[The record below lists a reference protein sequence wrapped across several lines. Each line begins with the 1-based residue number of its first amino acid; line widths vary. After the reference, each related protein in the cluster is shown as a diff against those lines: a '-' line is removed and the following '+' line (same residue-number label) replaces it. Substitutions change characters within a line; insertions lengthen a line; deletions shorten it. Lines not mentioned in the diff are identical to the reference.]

1 MLIKL
6 FRSGKGGG
14 AAPVDYLI
22 APQVLAYDGNR
33 DLIRDDAGVPLMKRR
48 DPLPEV
54 LAGDPDHTR
63 ALIDACPHAWTYRA
77 GVISFDKDDHP
88 TAEQQQA
95 VMDAFDELAF
105 AGLDRDQVDM
115 LWVRHSHEGRIELH
129 FCTPRMELTS
139 AKSLNIAPPGYQ
151 KAMDALRDMLN
162 KEHGWADPQDPTRS
176 QDIKQLPEKKLRAQG
191 REDIQNWLEDLIVA
205 GRISSRPDMVAAL
218 EGAGF
223 ELPRQG
229 KTYLTVKDPDSDTRW
244 RLKGDIFHA
253 DWTREKTAQRAT
265 EREHRADA
273 PGGSERLAAR
283 SLSDLRDEYRAHVE
297 KRRLYNQQRYPFVSG
312 EADRVLRKALES
324 ERGTDPSAEKQHGGK
339 REIGR
344 DEPPSETVSGGPDV
358 GRPNAWRDSVPGE
371 PLERGPDRLG
381 LQSDNLLGI
390 SDPDLRNPN
399 RHLPALP
406 GRSWTILLPTN
417 RVEPHDRHQSPL
429 PEHAI
434 PTNPDAARARV
445 AELGRTLDQRLR
457 TFDRSAGAL
466 GKALDR
472 IAGRTANRGRDVA
485 RQVHQLAAGLQRG
498 IARLAQCAGIL
509 RQIGGRVVGISE
521 QTQRNPPHLRRVRE
535 IRRKRANSLER

>member
-33 DLIRDDAGVPLMKRR
+33 DLIRDDAGVPLMNSR

-54 LAGDPDHTR
+54 LAGDPDHTH

-77 GVISFDKDDHP
+77 GVISFDQNDQP
-88 TAEQQQA
+88 TEDQQQA
-95 VMDAFDELAF
+95 VMNAFDELAF

-115 LWVRHSHEGRIELH
+115 LWVRHSHEGRVELH

-139 AKSLNIAPPGYQ
+139 GKSLNIAPPGYQ

-162 KEHGWADPQDPTRS
+162 KEHGWADPQDPARS
-176 QDIKQLPEKKLRAQG
+176 QDTKQLPEKKLRAQG

-265 EREHRADA
+265 EREHRASE
-273 PGGSERLAAR
+273 PGSERLAAR

-297 KRRLYNQQRYPFVSG
+297 KRRLYNEQRFPLVAAAA
-312 EADRVLRKALES
+312 ERDLRKALES
-324 ERGTDPSAEKQHGGK
+324 ERGPALSADNQLGAEREVGRQEPRSEAVSRRPDLGRLDAERRPVPERSAEM
-339 REIGR
+339 
-344 DEPPSETVSGGPDV
+344 VPD
-358 GRPNAWRDSVPGE
+358 N
-371 PLERGPDRLG
+371 LG
-381 LQSDNLLGI
+381 LQSDDLHGI
-390 SDPDLRNPN
+390 SSPDLRYPN
-399 RHLPALP
+399 RHISALP
-406 GRSWTILLPTN
+406 GHNDKFHLPEN
-417 RVEPHDRHQSPL
+417 PVEPHDRHQSPVTE
-429 PEHAI
+429 PAI
-434 PTNPDAARARV
+434 PTNADAAGARV
-445 AELGRTLDQRLR
+445 TELGRTLDQRLR
-457 TFDRSAGAL
+457 TFDRSAGAF
-466 GKALDR
+466 GKTLDR
-472 IAGRTANRGRDVA
+472 LAGRAADRARNVA
-485 RQVHQLAAGLQRG
+485 RQIQQLATGLQRG
-498 IARLAQCAGIL
+498 FARLAQCAGIL
-509 RQIGGRVVGISE
+509 RQIGGRALLNIGR
-521 QTQRNPPHLRRVRE
+521 TQQRLQQKAMKTGRPNE
-535 IRRKRANSLER
+535 MER

>member
-22 APQVLAYDGNR
+22 DPQVLAYDGNR
-33 DLIRDDAGVPLMKRR
+33 DLIRDDTGVPLMKSR

-88 TAEQQQA
+88 SEEQQQA

-115 LWVRHSHEGRIELH
+115 LWVRHSHEGRVELH
-129 FCTPRMELTS
+129 FCTPRMELKS
-139 AKSLNIAPPGYQ
+139 GKSLNIAPPGYQ

-162 KEHGWADPQDPTRS
+162 KEHGWADPQDPARS
-176 QDIKQLPEKKLRAQG
+176 QDLKQLPETKLRAQG
-191 REDIQNWLEDLIVA
+191 REDIQNWLEDLIVT
-205 GRISSRPDMVAAL
+205 GRISSRPEMVAAL

-253 DWTREKTAQRAT
+253 DWTREKTAQRAA
-265 EREHRADA
+265 ERDPRADA

-297 KRRLYNQQRYPFVSG
+297 KRRRYNEQRYSLVPGSA
-312 EADRVLRKALES
+312 EHDLRKALEV
-324 ERGTDPSAEKQHGGK
+324 ERGADPSAENQHGGK

-344 DEPPSETVSGGPDV
+344 EEPISEAVGSGLDL
-358 GRPNAWRDSVPGE
+358 GRPDARRDLVPEQSAEMG
-371 PLERGPDRLG
+371 LDHFG
-381 LQSDNLLGI
+381 LQSDDLHGI
-390 SDPDLRNPN
+390 SGSNLRHQD

-406 GRSWTILLPTN
+406 GHSRTTRLPTDGI
-417 RVEPHDRHQSPL
+417 EPHDRHQSPL
-429 PEHAI
+429 AEPAN
-434 PTNPDAARARV
+434 PSNPDAARARV

-457 TFDRSAGAL
+457 TFDRSAGAF

-472 IAGRTANRGRDVA
+472 LAGRAADRARDVA
-485 RQVHQLAAGLQRG
+485 RQVSQLATGLQRG
-498 IARLAQCAGIL
+498 FARLAQCAGII
-509 RQIGGRVVGISE
+509 RQIGGRALQGSGRLKQHSPDPGLATKMKSRHHVD
-521 QTQRNPPHLRRVRE
+521 
-535 IRRKRANSLER
+535 LER

>member
-14 AAPVDYLI
+14 SAPVDYLI
-22 APQVLAYDGNR
+22 ASHVLAYDGNR
-33 DLIRDDAGVPLMKRR
+33 DLIRDDAGVPLMKSR

-88 TAEQQQA
+88 TEEQQQA

-115 LWVRHSHEGRIELH
+115 LWVRHSHEGRVELH

-139 AKSLNIAPPGYQ
+139 GKSLNIAPPGYQ
-151 KAMDALRDMLN
+151 KAMDSLRDMLN
-162 KEHGWADPQDPTRS
+162 KEHGWADPQDPARS
-176 QDIKQLPEKKLRAQG
+176 QDTKQLPEKKLRAQG

-205 GRISSRPDMVAAL
+205 GRISSRPDMIAAL

-253 DWTREKTAQRAT
+253 DWTREKTAERAA

-273 PGGSERLAAR
+273 PGSKRLAAR

-297 KRRLYNQQRYPFVSG
+297 KRRRYNQQRYPLIPG
-312 EADRVLRKALES
+312 ETERDLRKALEV
-324 ERGTDPSAEKQHGGK
+324 ERGTDPSAENRHGGK

-344 DEPPSETVSGGPDV
+344 EEPISKAVSSGLDLGRPDARRDHVPERSAEMGPDHLSLQ
-358 GRPNAWRDSVPGE
+358 PNDIHR
-371 PLERGPDRLG
+371 
-381 LQSDNLLGI
+381 I
-390 SDPDLRNPN
+390 SHPDLRHQN
-399 RHLPALP
+399 RHLSTLP
-406 GRSWTILLPTN
+406 GRNRKILLPTN

-429 PEHAI
+429 TEPAI
-434 PTNPDAARARV
+434 PTNPDAAGARA

-457 TFDRSAGAL
+457 AFDRSAGAL

-472 IAGRTANRGRDVA
+472 LAGRAADRTRDVA
-485 RQVHQLAAGLQRG
+485 RQVHQLATGLQRG
-498 IARLAQCAGIL
+498 VARLAQCAGIL
-509 RQIGGRVVGISE
+509 RQIGGRVV
-521 QTQRNPPHLRRVRE
+521 QRTWQKTMKTGRRNELDR
-535 IRRKRANSLER
+535 

>member
-22 APQVLAYDGNR
+22 ASHVLAYDGNR
-33 DLIRDDAGVPLMKRR
+33 DLIRDDAGLPLMKSR

-63 ALIDACPHAWTYRA
+63 ALIDACPHAWAYRA

-88 TAEQQQA
+88 TEEQQQT

-115 LWVRHSHEGRIELH
+115 LWVRHSHEGRVELH

-139 AKSLNIAPPGYQ
+139 GKSLNIAPPGYQ

-162 KEHGWADPQDPTRS
+162 KEHGWADPQDQARS
-176 QDIKQLPEKKLRAQG
+176 QDTKQLPEKKLRAQG

-218 EGAGF
+218 EGTGF

-253 DWTREKTAQRAT
+253 DWTREKTAQRAAQ
-265 EREHRADA
+265 REHRAIE
-273 PGGSERLAAR
+273 PGSKRLAAR
-283 SLSDLRDEYRAHVE
+283 SLSELRDEYRAHVE
-297 KRRLYNQQRYPFVSG
+297 KRRLYNQQRYPLVPG
-312 EADRVLRKALES
+312 QAERDLRKALEV
-324 ERGTDPSAEKQHGGK
+324 ERGTDPSAENRHGGK

-344 DEPPSETVSGGPDV
+344 EEPLAEIVGSGPGL
-358 GRPNAWRDSVPGE
+358 GRPDAERGSASGE
-371 PLERGPDRLG
+371 PLERVADRLG
-381 LQSDNLLGI
+381 LQSGDLLGFPG
-390 SDPDLRNPN
+390 PDLRHQN
-399 RHLPALP
+399 RHLSTLP
-406 GRSWTILLPTN
+406 GHSRKTLLPADGI
-417 RVEPHDRHQSPL
+417 ELHDRHQSPL
-429 PEHAI
+429 TEPAI

-445 AELGRTLDQRLR
+445 TELGRTLDQRLR
-457 TFDRSAGAL
+457 TFDSSAGAF

-472 IAGRTANRGRDVA
+472 LAGRTADRARDAA

-498 IARLAQCAGIL
+498 IARLAQCAGVL
-509 RQIGGRVVGISE
+509 RQIGGRVMRGTE
-521 QTQRNPPHLRRVRE
+521 GTQQRSQQ
-535 IRRKRANSLER
+535 RAMKTPRHKEMER

>member
-22 APQVLAYDGNR
+22 ASHVLAYDANR
-33 DLIRDDAGVPLMKRR
+33 DLIRDDDGVPLMKSR

-77 GVISFDKDDHP
+77 GVISFDQDDHP
-88 TAEQQQA
+88 TEEQQQA

-115 LWVRHSHEGRIELH
+115 LWVRHSHEGRVELH

-139 AKSLNIAPPGYQ
+139 GKSLNIAPPGYQ

-162 KEHGWADPQDPTRS
+162 KEHGWADPQDPARS

-253 DWTREKTAQRAT
+253 DWTREKTAQRAA
-265 EREHRADA
+265 EREHRAGA

-297 KRRLYNQQRYPFVSG
+297 KRRLYNQQRYPHVPG
-312 EADRVLRKALES
+312 ETERNVRKALEV
-324 ERGTDPSAEKQHGGK
+324 ERGTDPSAENKHGRK

-344 DEPPSETVSGGPDV
+344 EEPPVENVGSSPDLGHVDSRRGP
-358 GRPNAWRDSVPGE
+358 VPGE
-371 PLERGPDRLG
+371 PFERDPDRLRI
-381 LQSDNLLGI
+381 QSDNLHGL
-390 SDPDLRNPN
+390 SDPDLRHEN
-399 RHLPALP
+399 RHVQALP
-406 GRSWTILLPTN
+406 GHRREFLLPPN
-417 RVEPHDRHQSPL
+417 QVEHHDRHQSLRTEP
-429 PEHAI
+429 AI

-457 TFDRSAGAL
+457 TFDRSAGAF

-472 IAGRTANRGRDVA
+472 LAGRTVDRTRDFA
-485 RQVHQLAAGLQRG
+485 RHVHQLATGLQRG
-498 IARLAQCAGIL
+498 LARLAQCAGVL
-509 RQIGGRVVGISE
+509 RQIGGRVIEGVGRDRGVS
-521 QTQRNPPHLRRVRE
+521 QQRGMKVRRGNEMAR
-535 IRRKRANSLER
+535 

>member
-14 AAPVDYLI
+14 SAPVDYLI
-22 APQVLAYDGNR
+22 ASHVLAYDGNR
-33 DLIRDDAGVPLMKRR
+33 DLIRDDAGVPLMKSRY
-48 DPLPEV
+48 PLPDV

-88 TAEQQQA
+88 TEEQQQA

-105 AGLDRDQVDM
+105 ASLDRDQVDM
-115 LWVRHSHEGRIELH
+115 LWVRHSHEGRVELH

-139 AKSLNIAPPGYQ
+139 GKSLNIAPPGYQ

-162 KEHGWADPQDPTRS
+162 KEHGWADPQDPARS

-205 GRISSRPDMVAAL
+205 GRISSRPDMIAAL
-218 EGAGF
+218 KGAGF

-253 DWTREKTAQRAT
+253 DWTREKTAQRAA

-273 PGGSERLAAR
+273 PESERLAAR
-283 SLSDLRDEYRAHVE
+283 SLSDLRDEYRGHVE
-297 KRRLYNQQRYPFVSG
+297 KRRRYNQQRYPLVPG
-312 EADRVLRKALES
+312 ETERDLRKALEV
-324 ERGTDPSAEKQHGGK
+324 ERGTDPSVENRHGGK

-344 DEPPSETVSGGPDV
+344 EEPPSETVSGGPDV
-358 GRPNAWRDSVPGE
+358 GHVDSRRGPVPGE
-371 PLERGPDRLG
+371 PLERGTDRLG
-381 LQSDNLLGI
+381 LQSDNLHGI
-390 SDPDLRNPN
+390 SDPDLRHEN
-399 RHLPALP
+399 RHVRALP
-406 GRSWTILLPTN
+406 GHRRKTLLPTDGI
-417 RVEPHDRHQSPL
+417 EIHDRHQSPL
-429 PEHAI
+429 AKPAI

-445 AELGRTLDQRLR
+445 VELGRTLDQRLR
-457 TFDRSAGAL
+457 TFDRSAGTL
-466 GKALDR
+466 GKTLDR
-472 IAGRTANRGRDVA
+472 LAGRTADRTRDVA
-485 RQVHQLAAGLQRG
+485 RQVYQLTTGLQRG
-498 IARLAQCAGIL
+498 LARVAQCAGIL
-509 RQIGGRVVGISE
+509 RQIGGQVMRGTEGI
-521 QTQRNPPHLRRVRE
+521 QQRSQQKAMKTPRHKE
-535 IRRKRANSLER
+535 MER

>member
-22 APQVLAYDGNR
+22 ASHVLAYDGNR
-33 DLIRDDAGVPLMKRR
+33 DLIRDDTGVPLMKNR

-88 TAEQQQA
+88 TEEQQQA

-115 LWVRHSHEGRIELH
+115 LWVRHSHEGRVELH

-139 AKSLNIAPPGYQ
+139 GKSLNIAPPGYQ

-162 KEHGWADPQDPTRS
+162 KEHGWADPQDPARS
-176 QDIKQLPEKKLRAQG
+176 QDTKQLPEKKLRAQG

-205 GRISSRPDMVAAL
+205 GRISSRPDMIAAL

-253 DWTREKTAQRAT
+253 DWIREKTAQRAA
-265 EREHRADA
+265 EREHRAGA
-273 PGGSERLAAR
+273 PGSERLAAR

-297 KRRLYNQQRYPFVSG
+297 KRRLYNQQRYPLIPG
-312 EADRVLRKALES
+312 ETERDLRKALEV
-324 ERGTDPSAEKQHGGK
+324 ERGTDPSAENQHGRK

-344 DEPPSETVSGGPDV
+344 EEPLAETVGSGPGL
-358 GRPNAWRDSVPGE
+358 GRPDPRRDPVPRE
-371 PLERGPDRLG
+371 PLKRRTDRLG
-381 LQSDNLLGI
+381 LQSDDLHGI
-390 SDPDLRNPN
+390 SGPDLQHQN
-399 RHLPALP
+399 RHISTLPGHSRKTLLPADGIEL
-406 GRSWTILLPTN
+406 
-417 RVEPHDRHQSPL
+417 HDRHQSPL
-429 PEHAI
+429 PEPAV
-434 PTNPDAARARV
+434 PTSPDAARARV
-445 AELGRTLDQRLR
+445 AELGRTLHQRLR

-472 IAGRTANRGRDVA
+472 LAGRAADRARDVA
-485 RQVHQLAAGLQRG
+485 RQVYQLATGLQRG
-498 IARLAQCAGIL
+498 LARLAQCAGIL
-509 RQIGGRVVGISE
+509 QQIGGRVIEDVGRDRGAS
-521 QTQRNPPHLRRVRE
+521 PLRGMKARHSNE
-535 IRRKRANSLER
+535 LER

>member
-22 APQVLAYDGNR
+22 ASQVLAYDRNR
-33 DLIRDDAGVPLMKRR
+33 DLIRDDAGVPLMKTR

-88 TAEQQQA
+88 TEEQQQA
-95 VMDAFDELAF
+95 VLDAFDELAF

-115 LWVRHSHEGRIELH
+115 LWVRHSHEGRVELH

-139 AKSLNIAPPGYQ
+139 GKSLNIAPPGYQ

-162 KEHGWADPQDPTRS
+162 KEHGWADPQDPARS

-253 DWTREKTAQRAT
+253 DWTREKTAQRAA

-283 SLSDLRDEYRAHVE
+283 SLSDFRDEYRAHVE
-297 KRRLYNQQRYPFVSG
+297 KRRHYNQQRYPVVRG
-312 EADRVLRKALES
+312 ETERNVRKALEV
-324 ERGTDPSAEKQHGGK
+324 ERGTDPSAENQHGRK

-344 DEPPSETVSGGPDV
+344 EEPPTEIVSSGPGLGCPDARR
-358 GRPNAWRDSVPGE
+358 GSVPGE
-371 PLERGPDRLG
+371 PLARGADRLG
-381 LQSDNLLGI
+381 LQSDNLHGI
-390 SDPDLRNPN
+390 SDPDLRHEN
-399 RHLPALP
+399 RHVRALP
-406 GRSWTILLPTN
+406 GHRRTTLLPADGI
-417 RVEPHDRHQSPL
+417 EPHDRHQFSLNEP
-429 PEHAI
+429 AI
-434 PTNPDAARARV
+434 STNSDAARARV

-457 TFDRSAGAL
+457 TFDRSAGAF

-472 IAGRTANRGRDVA
+472 LAGRTADRARDVA
-485 RQVHQLAAGLQRG
+485 RQVHQLATGLQRG
-498 IARLAQCAGIL
+498 VARLAQCAGIL
-509 RQIGGRVVGISE
+509 RQIGGRALQGSRKVQQHSPDRGSAKKMKS
-521 QTQRNPPHLRRVRE
+521 RRH
-535 IRRKRANSLER
+535 IDLER